1 MGFCADAENA
11 GIQKLPKIGTS
22 VSAFPRLFTD
32 TPICEHIQFFYFL
45 VFLF

>member
-11 GIQKLPKIGTS
+11 GIQKLLKIGTS

-32 TPICEHIQFFYFL
+32 TPICEHILFFTF
-45 VFLF
+45 